1 VAQFVQLMQQFY
13 AFFGE
18 PSCLE
23 QLFVILPPVE
33 QCAVFCTFLVG
44 ELVVLLKINT
54 EFIVMS

>member
-1 VAQFVQLMQQFY
+1 MAQFVQLMQQFQT
-13 AFFGE
+13 FFGE

-44 ELVVLLKINT
+44 ELVVFLEINA
-54 EFIVMS
+54 EFIVMD